1 MAPSSKIGFV
11 KAVALYGRVSSEKQ
25 AKQETVASQIAALA
39 ERAKA
44 DGHGVLPTDIFVDEG
59 YSGTTLQRP
68 ALEKLRDR
76 AAEGGIDVLYIHSP
90 DRLARRYAYQVVLM
104 EELAGHGVSVVFLHG
119 PEGRSAEDE
128 LLVQVQGVIA
138 EYERAKIMER
148 CRRGRLHKARTGSV
162 SALAQAPYGY
172 LYVRKTDHEPARFE
186 IIEHQANVVRQIFRW
201 LIEDQVSLYE
211 ITRRLSTMGEPTK
224 TGRRRWDRSTVWYI
238 VKNPAYMG
246 LAAFGKTQ
254 AVERGKRL
262 RAKTIAPRHP
272 NSSKQDL
279 PPSAWVSIPVPAIIS
294 AELFAAAQEQLARNV
309 RLAQRHAR
317 GHRYL
322 LQGLL
327 QCACCRFA
335 FIGSTTIQAG
345 GARRYSYYRC
355 CANDRYQVWGKKIC
369 ANSRVRVEQLDAYV
383 WDSVR
388 QLLEDPHR
396 VLDEWTRRGSED
408 GLVAEL
414 KAQRDQTQKLIVGQE
429 QTLHRLADA
438 YQAGALELDELT
450 TRTEHI
456 RARLRR
462 AHDERAEIEA
472 RLAQTF
478 ELKEIA
484 GRIDQFADRIRGNLD
499 AADWD
504 TRRQLIRTVVS
515 RVEIGADDVCVV
527 YRVPGAPMPPRVGTD
542 DEGGSESR
550 KPGNGSDPPPSP
562 GPEAASCRLR
572 WNRPSTFAAE
582 RDEQLVVAR
591 GTSDPREAMLQDPAA
606 QVCLELAVDVTGQPV
621 APRIYLAHVPQ
632 HRLAVRGHQLVEHR
646 TLRRTAQVA
655 TQRLSGRAGR
665 PFVDTA
671 REHPPALWKIRAAVR

>member
-11 KAVALYGRVSSEKQ
+11 KTVALYARVSSEKQ
-25 AKQETVASQIAALA
+25 AKEATVGSQIAALT
-39 ERAKA
+39 ERAAA
-44 DGHGVLPTDIFVDEG
+44 DGHAILPTDVFVDEG

-68 ALEKLRDR
+68 ALDKLRDR
-76 AAEGGIDVLYIHSP
+76 AAEGGIDVVYIHSP

-104 EELAGHGVSVVFLHG
+104 EELVGHGVSVVFLHG

-148 CRRGRLHKARTGSV
+148 CRRGRLHKARAGSV

-201 LIEDQVSLYE
+201 LVEDQVSLYE
-211 ITRRLSTMGEPTK
+211 ITRRLSAMSEPTK
-224 TGRRRWDRSTVWYI
+224 TGRCKWDRATVWYI

-246 LAAFGKTQ
+246 QAAFGKTQ
-254 AVERGKRL
+254 AVARGKRL

-279 PPSAWVSIPVPAIIS
+279 PPSVWVSIPVPAIIP

-327 QCACCRFA
+327 QCAYCRFA
-335 FIGSTTIQAG
+335 FIGSTVAHAG

-355 CANDRYQVWGKKIC
+355 CANDRYQVWGKKVC
-369 ANSRVRVEQLDAYV
+369 ANSRVRVEQLEAYV

-408 GLVAEL
+408 GVIAEI
-414 KAQRDQTQKLIVGQE
+414 KVQRDQTQKLIVGQE
-429 QTLHRLADA
+429 QTLRRLADA
-438 YQAGALELDELT
+438 YEAGALELAELT
-450 TRTEHI
+450 TRTERI

-484 GRIDQFADRIRGNLD
+484 GRIDEFADRIRGGLD

-515 RVEIGADDVCVV
+515 RVEISEHDVCVV
-527 YRVPGAPMPPRVGTD
+527 YRVPGAPMPPRI
-542 DEGGSESR
+542 GGGDGPESGVS
-550 KPGNGSDPPPSP
+550 GNGSDPPPSP
-562 GPEAASCRLR
+562 GPAAANCRLR
-572 WNRPSTFAAE
+572 WNGPSPLARHRDQDLVAAA
-582 RDEQLVVAR
+582 VATDA
-591 GTSDPREAMLQDPAA
+591 GE
-606 QVCLELAVDVTGQPV
+606 
-621 APRIYLAHVPQ
+621 
-632 HRLAVRGHQLVEHR
+632 AVRSPILRVLSVCVDHRVE
-646 TLRRTAQVA
+646 
-655 TQRLSGRAGR
+655 
-665 PFVDTA
+665 
-671 REHPPALWKIRAAVR
+671 KIRLEPAIR